1 MWDSD
6 GNDLSTRRRT
16 FDGEVVSWRSRTDNN
31 RGTSLDDV
39 HFLNHCGVE
48 SFFSTTLDC
57 QIEFVLR
64 DIIFSI
70 R

>member
-6 GNDLSTRRRT
+6 GNNLSTRRRA
-16 FDGEVVSWRSRTDNN
+16 FDGEIVSWPSRTDNN

-39 HFLNHCGVE
+39 HFLNFHGVE
-48 SFFSTTLDC
+48 SFFGTTLDC

-70 R
+70 